1 MLQRNGLC
9 FIRKIAGKYGAT
21 RVYLF
26 GSSLHDSAEARD
38 VDLAVEGVSKD
49 DLDDF
54 WDELMWADELERKPV
69 DVLRIED
76 EHWLNPIIL
85 EEGVLLYEAES
96 SPVAP

>member
-1 MLQRNGLC
+1 MS

-21 RVYLF
+21 KVYLF
-26 GSSLHDSAEARD
+26 GSSLHASSEARD
-38 VDLAVEGVSKD
+38 VDIAVEGISNR

-54 WDELMWADELERKPV
+54 WDELMWADELDRKPV

-85 EEGVLLYEAES
+85 DEGVLLYEAES